1 MSLTSSVNRSVFFC
15 VRPNVAMRNG
25 LINKFA
31 TIREPCSKTSIVCV
45 NFGSQRDDH
54 ATQLRQ
60 VAISKTGS

>member
-1 MSLTSSVNRSVFFC
+1 MSLTSSVIEVVFFC
-15 VRPNVAMRNG
+15 VRPNVAMHNG

-31 TIREPCSKTSIVCV
+31 TIREPCSKTSIVYV
-45 NFGSQRDDH
+45 NFGSQRDEH